1 MKNKKNYNISIGKEL
16 LKFIRTSCI
25 VIGIIILVKI
35 FLVEF
40 ELAPKN
46 AMNPIIIENDLLVV
60 NKWKVHLK
68 SVGDGIGINDIV
80 IINKAT
86 DENKSNETRIVKQ
99 TIGVPGDK
107 IEIKNGEIFRNG
119 IKTKH
124 NFLENKVSETNLEP
138 KVYLLKED
146 EIFVIGDTMLENT
159 DSRDFGPIQVNAVSG
174 IVFEHFS
181 LNWLFGIFD

>member
-25 VIGIIILVKI
+25 FIGIIILVKI

-40 ELAPKN
+40 DLAPKN
-46 AMNPIIIENDLLVV
+46 AMNPTIKENDLLLV

-80 IINKAT
+80 IINRAN
-86 DENKSNETRIVKQ
+86 DDNKSEPMKIVKK
-99 TIGVPGDK
+99 TIGLPGDK

-119 IKTKH
+119 IKTKY
-124 NFLENKVSETNLEP
+124 NFLKNKVSETNLQP
-138 KVYLLKED
+138 KNYLLKED
-146 EIFVIGDTMLENT
+146 EIFVIGDNMLGNT
-159 DSRDFGPIQVNAVSG
+159 DSRDYGPIQVNTVSG
-174 IVFEHFS
+174 IVFESFS
-181 LNWLFGIFD
+181 LNWLFGTFH